1 LVKWTLGYSGKKA
14 IPINRDAIRHLLNA
28 KGVIM
33 RQIKDRNLAQ
43 LLMQLRFT
51 PPNKRRKQ
59 LDSAEKLLTIVE
71 RDKEYPFEFVFY
83 RITGFHPKGLSGLEP
98 IKGDELA
105 EDLRIFISKLSG
117 QVARPVAEQNQN
129 VYTIEELAKA
139 FDVSTKTI
147 SRWRK
152 RGLIARK
159 FIFDSGKKRFGFS
172 QSTVDKFVRKNPNL
186 AAKAK
191 TFARLTKKEKQQ
203 IIKQAT
209 ALAARGT
216 MSRYQIIN
224 RIAAKMGKAHETIR
238 YSLLNYERANP
249 DKRIF
254 NEPPGVIS
262 TAESAELYKLFKQGC
277 AIEELVSRFGR
288 SKSSVYRIIKQRR
301 ARALLAQKVEFIAS
315 DEFLEEDAEEK
326 ILVKSINGQKSI
338 SGKSSEPVTLAGNSL
353 PEYFQ
358 TLKDAPVLNRER
370 EVELFRRY
378 NYLKYLACITRAGIK
393 PIYVSSA
400 RLTKIEKYLAEAEDI
415 KRTIIEANLR
425 LVVSIAN
432 KHTGSGANLQDLVSE
447 GNFSLMRAVEKF
459 DYTRGFRFATYASWA
474 IAKDYAR
481 KIPAE
486 TARPDKAPTASLT
499 GIQRDWRTAA
509 TSGVVAVERAR
520 QSLVR
525 VIKDE
530 LNEREQ
536 YIIINHFGLIGSPV
550 KKKKKTLK
558 QIGEDLNLTK
568 ERVRQLELIALQK
581 LRQSLSIEEF
591 ELLTG

>member
-1 LVKWTLGYSGKKA
+1 
-14 IPINRDAIRHLLNA
+14 
-28 KGVIM
+28 M

-83 RITGFHPKGLSGLEP
+83 RITGFHPKGLSELEP

-117 QVARPVAEQNQN
+117 QVARPVAEQNQK

-159 FIFDSGKKRFGFS
+159 FIFDDGKKRFGFS
-172 QSTVDKFVRKNPNL
+172 QSTVDKFVGKNPNL

-191 TFARLTKKEKQQ
+191 TFVRLTKKEKQQ
-203 IIKQAT
+203 IIKQART
-209 ALAARGT
+209 LAARGT

-224 RIAAKMGKAHETIR
+224 RIAAKISKAHETIR
-238 YSLLNYERANP
+238 YTLLNYERANP

-254 NEPPGVIS
+254 NELPGIIS
-262 TAESAELYKLFKQGC
+262 PAESAELYKLFKQGC

-301 ARALLAQKVEFIAS
+301 ARVLLAQKVEFIAS
-315 DEFLEEDAEEK
+315 DEFLEGDAEEK
-326 ILVKSINGQKSI
+326 ILAKPISVEKPASRKSIEPLELA
-338 SGKSSEPVTLAGNSL
+338 SESLL
-353 PEYFQ
+353 PEYLQ
-358 TLKDAPVLNRER
+358 ALRNTPLLNRER

-378 NYLKYLACITRAGIK
+378 NYLKYLTCITRVGMR
-393 PIYVSSA
+393 PERVLSS
-400 RLTKIEKYLAEAEDI
+400 RLSKIESCLAEAETI
-415 KRTIIEANLR
+415 KKMIIEANLR
-425 LVVSIAN
+425 LVVSIAG
-432 KHTGSGANLQDLVSE
+432 KHAASGATFLELVSK
-447 GNFSLMRAVEKF
+447 GNFALIKAVEEF
-459 DYTRGFRFATYASWA
+459 NYTRGVRFSRHASLN
-474 IAKDYAR
+474 IAKEYA
-481 KIPAE
+481 KISGKTTELTREKAGSLANILPFLKTTEATDFPA
-486 TARPDKAPTASLT
+486 
-499 GIQRDWRTAA
+499 I
-509 TSGVVAVERAR
+509 ERAR

-536 YIIINHFGLIGSPV
+536 YIILNHFGLLGSPV